1 MYQLGAKSKKE
12 LDGVNQLLVKV
23 VIEAIRLTK
32 QDFSV
37 HDGIRTLQEQHELLA
52 AGASFTLKSK
62 HLIQKVDGTG
72 HAVDL
77 VPYINGRLRWEWE
90 PIYKIAH
97 AVARAAKKYHVVIR
111 WGGVWDKTLDQ
122 LDTSSPEAIKR
133 ECELYVARRKAQ
145 GKRVFLDGPH
155 FELA

>member
-1 MYQLGAKSKKE
+1 MYKLGAKSKKE
-12 LDGVNQLLVKV
+12 LEGVNQSMVLVV
-23 VIEAIRLTK
+23 CDAIQLTK

-37 HDGIRTLQEQHELLA
+37 HDGIRTLQEQHTLLA
-52 AGASFTLKSK
+52 AGATTTLKSK
-62 HLIQKVDGTG
+62 HLTQDDGTG

-97 AVARAAKKYHVVIR
+97 AVARAAKKHNVTIR
-111 WGGVWDKTLDQ
+111 WGGVWDKTLDE
-122 LDTSSPEAIKR
+122 LDTSSPEALKR
-133 ECELYVARRKAQ
+133 EVELYVARRKAQ
-145 GKRVFLDGPH
+145 NKRAFIDGPH

>member
-1 MYQLGAKSKKE
+1 MYQLGAKSKSE
-12 LDGVNQLLVKV
+12 LEGVTPGLVKTV
-23 VIEAIRLTK
+23 EDAIKITA

-52 AGASFTLKSK
+52 KGASTTLKSM
-62 HLIQKVDGTG
+62 HLIQDDGYG

-97 AVARAAKKYHVVIR
+97 AVAQAAKKNNVTLI
-111 WGGVWDKTLDQ
+111 WGAVWDRTLDQ
-122 LDTSSPEAIKR
+122 LDTTSPESLKR
-133 ECELYVARRKAQ
+133 EVELYVARRKAE

-155 FELA
+155 FQTA